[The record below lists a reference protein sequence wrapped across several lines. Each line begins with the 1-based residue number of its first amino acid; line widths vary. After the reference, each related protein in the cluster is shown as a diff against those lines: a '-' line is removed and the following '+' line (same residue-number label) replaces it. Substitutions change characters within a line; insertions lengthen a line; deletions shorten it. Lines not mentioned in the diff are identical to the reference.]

1 MLLFDTVEGLELELQ
16 LLADT
21 HRDQHW
27 PGGSLGKVLSGG
39 NIKES
44 LLIILKLFC
53 QYLFVQQQ

>member
-1 MLLFDTVEGLELELQ
+1 MLGFDAGEGLELELQ

-27 PGGSLGKVLSGG
+27 PGGSLGKLLSGG
-39 NIKES
+39 NIKGI